1 MKEKEQRRFIRF
13 DALHLLDYI
22 ILDENGN
29 PGRYSMGRTIDVSI
43 DGIKLETK
51 YKIKL
56 NSRVLITVGLEDDLI
71 DLEGQISHSVIQ
83 DGMYVSGVTF
93 LKINKDGRRVLA
105 RYVEAF
111 RKRKEEIL
119 RESEEN
125 Q

>member
-22 ILDENGN
+22 ILDEDGN
-29 PGRYSMGRTIDVSI
+29 PGRYSMGRTMDVSI

-51 YKIKL
+51 YKINL
-56 NSRVLITVGLEDDLI
+56 NSRILVTVGLEDDLI
-71 DLEGQISHSVIQ
+71 DLEGQISHSAMQ

-93 LKINKDGRRVLA
+93 LRINKDGRRILA

-111 RKRKEEIL
+111 RQRKEEIL
-119 RESEEN
+119 REMEEDT
-125 Q
+125 